1 MGLSNSKPDS
11 NGLDYK
17 KLRSRH
23 LSKEEIRQNIKVL
36 LSNPQI
42 GQYSDT
48 QNTLDWITDSLNLN
62 TTQTGGNS
70 LSESENLKKLNNFIK
85 NLENTEEEV
94 SENFDLYKNEVMK
107 LEKYIN
113 QNGGYDK
120 FEGRP
125 LNIIYSEYLNKLP
138 IDKYDPD
145 VDVDESDV
153 SELQITKNNRI
164 VLKGGDMSESSESTY
179 VLTSDKKNMKELYD
193 NEISTL
199 ENYIKQNGGYEAFEG
214 RLLNI
219 VNSKVLEKINYEEED
234 TETENSLS
242 TINFTKQD
250 GGCPCESQNEKQV
263 FMKNT
268 SQIGAG
274 LNTISATSVNSIN
287 LKNNATLSATSNSS
301 IVSGQKGGNNNTISA
316 TSQNSINLKNNAVLS
331 TTSNSS
337 KVSKNSKQNGGKHL
351 SLNTLSETSLNS
363 KVNINDLPRFSDTSF
378 SENVLNGG
386 AREENKERRDKKER
400 KERKER
406 RRKDESSTSTVESTD
421 DEDVDLDES
430 EDSDEETSSDDVMND
445 EDTESSDD
453 TVKMARI
460 IARQRLVSE
469 SADDSSS
476 TTTDS
481 EEDTSQVSTSDDTS
495 ETSDADTSTES
506 ADSKKMARSKAK
518 KAKSAK
524 KSTKKS
530 SKKGSKGKKSKKMS
544 RTVTENGLSES
555 TEFRAVPFYSSE
567 NSTSFYRNYQNKNRF
582 N

>member
-36 LSNPQI
+36 LSNSQI

-62 TTQTGGNS
+62 TTQNGGNS

-85 NLENTEEEV
+85 NLENSEEEV

-125 LNIIYSEYLNKLP
+125 LNIIYSEYLNKIP

-153 SELQITKNNRI
+153 SELQMNNKNKNI
-164 VLKGGDMSESSESTY
+164 LKGGDMSETSESTY
-179 VLTSDKKNMKELYD
+179 VLTSDKKNMKELYN

-242 TINFTKQD
+242 TINFTEQN
-250 GGCPCESQNEKQV
+250 GGCPCDSQKQV

-268 SQIGAG
+268 NQNGAG
-274 LNTISATSVNSIN
+274 LNTISATSINSIN
-287 LKNNATLSATSNSS
+287 LKNNNNLSATSNSS
-301 IVSGQKGGNNNTISA
+301 IISGQKGGANTISA
-316 TSQNSINLKNNAVLS
+316 TSMNSINLKNNTLLS
-331 TTSNSS
+331 ATSDSS
-337 KVSKNSKQNGGKHL
+337 KISRASKQNGGKVF

-363 KVNINDLPRFSDTSF
+363 KLNMNELPRFSETSF

-386 AREENKERRDKKER
+386 AREENKETRNKKD
-400 KERKER
+400 RKER
-406 RRKDESSTSTVESTD
+406 RRKDESSTTTNETTD
-421 DEDVDLDES
+421 EEDIDLDES
-430 EDSDEETSSDDVMND
+430 EDSDETSSEDIMND

-453 TVKMARI
+453 TVKMARM

-469 SADDSSS
+469 SAEGSSS

-481 EEDTSQVSTSDDTS
+481 EEETSDVSSSDDSS

-506 ADSKKMARSKAK
+506 EDSRKMSRSKVKKSNKKTTKKTSKK
-518 KAKSAK
+518 
-524 KSTKKS
+524 T
-530 SKKGSKGKKSKKMS
+530 SKGKKSKKMS
-544 RTVTENGLSES
+544 RTTTENGLSES